1 MVSIPLRSNVCSVEF
16 SPDRRNLLLGC
27 IDGTLILYNQTRA
40 LTHVVQTVFV
50 PSLVRWH
57 ADGHIV
63 AVASDRGEIQCFDFA
78 LSCIKMQALSED
90 ITPSNITDLSVYFA
104 HRSQTEP
111 PVLAEMQWNV
121 VNSGNETAN
130 DSLVED
136 SFLLLTFNTGPLV
149 ILRFFGAAVLTS
161 EFLVIFILRKLN

>member
-1 MVSIPLRSNVCSVEF
+1 M
-16 SPDRRNLLLGC
+16 
-27 IDGTLILYNQTRA
+27 DGTLILYNQTRA

-57 ADGHIV
+57 TDGHIV

-104 HRSQTEP
+104 QRSQTEP
-111 PVLAEMQWNV
+111 PVLTEMQWNV
-121 VNSGNETAN
+121 LSCKNENPN

-136 SFLLLTFNTGPLV
+136 SFLLLTFNSGPLV
-149 ILRFFGAAVLTS
+149 IFRFFGAAILTP
-161 EFLVIFILRKLN
+161 EFLVIFIK